1 MINVAVAVAGL
12 PRTFA
17 AAARN
22 NKPKLYSKSIR
33 FFVFVHTSTSPT
45 HPNKTILENELHESF
60 DDPSV
65 NMQLVHVEIPPHFT
79 DPSTPWPESLLGQH
93 PDCFNPNNYL
103 MMRWMRLDEARKRY
117 EIAHNMT
124 FDRTLQIRTDIA
136 LVRGLNLLEW
146 MKPNT
151 IYWFLMQLGATNM
164 WWNYSECP
172 LRSGAYN
179 TRPVGSSVRL
189 ISKAPPGFPKECI
202 SEDHCFPVMVPEALG
217 IQPIESFRRFNGFTN
232 AQFNTWM
239 LEIWLANISL
249 AVQSIGWYHYIRE

>member
-1 MINVAVAVAGL
+1 
-12 PRTFA
+12 
-17 AAARN
+17 
-22 NKPKLYSKSIR
+22 
-33 FFVFVHTSTSPT
+33 
-45 HPNKTILENELHESF
+45 
-60 DDPSV
+60 
-65 NMQLVHVEIPPHFT
+65 
-79 DPSTPWPESLLGQH
+79 
-93 PDCFNPNNYL
+93 
-103 MMRWMRLDEARKRY
+103 
-117 EIAHNMT
+117 MT